1 MVKIEKKQTINK
13 EESVV
18 KYIFSVFIESLTIGI
33 AVLGSIIAGAVIGW
47 LIDEKLFKGKYFP
60 WITTVFILFGAIG
73 GIKNLIYY
81 SQKRI
86 KEEEKRKTNGKGRK
100 FF

>member
-1 MVKIEKKQTINK
+1 MEKKQKTNK
-13 EESVV
+13 EESTF
-18 KYIFSVFIESLTIGI
+18 KYIFSVLIESFSIGL
-33 AVLGSIIAGAVIGW
+33 AVIGSIIAGAVVGW
-47 LIDEKLFKGKYFP
+47 FIDEKLLKGKYFP

-86 KEEEKRKTNGKGRK
+86 KEEEKKEK
-100 FF
+100 